1 VGDEPT
7 ESSIIE
13 IIDSMG
19 YAGLGCLN
27 ALFPGHER
35 SVFMLTFGLVNSRI
49 LVERKDG
56 QFAVH
61 PEWPR

>member
-1 VGDEPT
+1 
-7 ESSIIE
+7 
-13 IIDSMG
+13 MG